1 MKKIQ
6 KTDIIRLIIHRKV
19 AFLTLSLIIAL
30 GLGGFL
36 ASQQGERSM
45 KDAGRRFFRE
55 QQFWDLQLISSL
67 GATEEDV
74 ASVRDTTCIS

>member
-55 QQFWDLQLISSL
+55 QQFWDCRVGHDLVTKQQQVSMDLPS
-67 GATEEDV
+67 
-74 ASVRDTTCIS
+74 